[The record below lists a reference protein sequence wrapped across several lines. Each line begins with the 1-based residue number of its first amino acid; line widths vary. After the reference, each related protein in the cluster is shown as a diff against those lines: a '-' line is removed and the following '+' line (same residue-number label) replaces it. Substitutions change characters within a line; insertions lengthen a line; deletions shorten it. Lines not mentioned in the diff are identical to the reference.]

1 MMRYHKYIKRY
12 KKLIN
17 YQLLTLTYLSVSILT
32 FINSLKDLNIE
43 VFIYAISKKDKY
55 IFNDVYYIV
64 DFI

>member
-1 MMRYHKYIKRY
+1 M
-12 KKLIN
+12 
-17 YQLLTLTYLSVSILT
+17 
-32 FINSLKDLNIE
+32 INSLKDLNIE